1 MRCLVLGAL
10 VVSGLLASTPAAAQQ
25 WSPEVQ
31 GPPYVPPEPPTPAT
45 PGGFRM
51 RVATGATIDVIYD
64 SPIYQGG
71 VEVALGGRFRGSDF
85 VLYGHARYQGG
96 QTDHGLTFHAPAAG
110 MTLMYTPGHFRV
122 GVMAETFLND
132 LHYFTRSGSE
142 LAFGGGAKG
151 VIGAELVRQG
161 DTAMFLEYRAGIAW
175 SSLVESEP
183 RALWS
188 PGAIYLGARWGD

>member
-1 MRCLVLGAL
+1 MGAVALLG
-10 VVSGLLASTPAAAQQ
+10 VSASAPAAAQQ

-31 GPPYVPPEPPTPAT
+31 GPPYVPPKAPT

-51 RVATGATIDVIYD
+51 RFAAGATIDVIYD

-71 VEVALGGRFRGSDF
+71 AEVALGGRFQGSDF

-110 MTLMYTPGHFRV
+110 ATLMYTPGHFRV

-132 LHYFTRSGSE
+132 LRYFSRSGSD
-142 LAFGGGAKG
+142 LGFGAGGKA
-151 VIGAELVRQG
+151 VIGAELVRSG
-161 DTAMFLEYRAGIAW
+161 DTSMFLEYRAGASW

-188 PGAIYLGARWGD
+188 PGAVYLGARWGD